1 MKSKPKKSI
10 QPDTKAPQDENA
22 KNIAQDDPAT
32 RTTPPPATTTTTSIP
47 SSWLASLAIFGDS
60 SWALVASF
68 GLLVVAVGV
77 ALYMD
82 DGIASNS
89 NDDPFE
95 TAYQQLGPIP
105 KIDAPRIF
113 EFRREELVTEEMRI
127 AFAKDG
133 VIAVRGI
140 LDPEL
145 LERLD
150 AASNSLILEQQAK
163 NKKKPKIL
171 TGRKTPSNSQ
181 FFTVQQGAVFLNLTK
196 DIDEGDDSTQ
206 PKEEI
211 LPPFLE
217 VSLASDIP
225 KIVADL
231 LQLQSANENKTETLR
246 LMRDIFLTKDEEE
259 YVCGWHVDDTGFW
272 PATAAA
278 PGVNAWIALDDM
290 PIERGGGFALAVGSH
305 TAAWKEE
312 AYQVTGSTHTF
323 PLQGFSSAQDVL
335 DRRVGNGTCNI
346 ATAAPHLQRRMEDTK
361 RIYDLQRGDVI
372 FHTRWLF
379 HRTVPFVRQH
389 DEANANAN
397 TDNGDQHQPLL
408 YRRYSIRYGP
418 GSSEIPRGFGT
429 EPSVIWQEQNGGRTA
444 DQVAEQ
450 DAAWYPQAW
459 PPTTTSDNNKELDQ
473 MKMIAQERLPAVLGQ
488 ANVRRKQ
495 MRPQRTSRYSKQPH

>member
-1 MKSKPKKSI
+1 MKSKLKKSN
-10 QPDTKAPQDENA
+10 QPDTKASQDGNA

-32 RTTPPPATTTTTSIP
+32 RTTPPPPTTTTTSLP

-60 SWALVASF
+60 SWALLASF
-68 GLLVVAVGV
+68 GLLVAAVGV

-82 DGIASNS
+82 DGIGSSSNV
-89 NDDPFE
+89 DPFE
-95 TAYQQLGPIP
+95 IAYQQLGPTP
-105 KIDAPRIF
+105 KIDPPRIF
-113 EFRREELVTEEMRI
+113 EFRRGELVTEEMRI

-140 LDPEL
+140 LYPEL

-163 NKKKPKIL
+163 NKKKPKVL

-196 DIDEGDDSTQ
+196 DNEDKDDNEG
-206 PKEEI
+206 I
-211 LPPFLE
+211 PPFLE

-231 LQLQSANENKTETLR
+231 LQLQSTNDTKTETLR

-259 YVCGWHVDDTGFW
+259 YICGWHVDDTGFW

-305 TAAWKEE
+305 TAAWKEQ

-323 PLQGFSSAQDVL
+323 PHQGFSSAQDVL

-361 RIYDLQRGDVI
+361 RIYDVQRGDVI

-379 HRTVPFVRQH
+379 HRTVPFDRQH
-389 DEANANAN
+389 VEANAN
-397 TDNGDQHQPLL
+397 TDTNTNTNSGDQHQPLL

-429 EPSVIWQEQNGGRTA
+429 EPSVIWKAQNGGRTA

-459 PPTTTSDNNKELDQ
+459 PPTTTSDSTKELEQ
-473 MKMIAQERLPAVLGQ
+473 MKMIAQERLPSVLEQ

-495 MRPQRTSRYSKQPH
+495 MRPRRASRHSKQPH